1 MRNAEKSDI
10 VKCKEGGRCMI
21 AEKEK
26 KVGRK
31 AIPVAEKKIG
41 CKIYLTKEQ
50 QEDIE
55 NYGVGASFSE
65 RCANLISL
73 EIEKQKEEEADTVKI
88 IDLFAG
94 LGGIRLGFEQGLKKQ
109 GLHAK
114 CVFTSEIKKYAIKA
128 YQNYFGNEKIYGD
141 ITQIKTKDIPDFD
154 VLLAGFPCQPF
165 SSAGKGLGFSD
176 TRGTLFF
183 EIERILK
190 EKKGIGKPAKAFLL
204 ENVEGL
210 VNHDNGNT
218 LNVIIAKL
226 KGLGYKVN
234 YKVLESE

>member
-1 MRNAEKSDI
+1 M
-10 VKCKEGGRCMI
+10 GGRCMI

-141 ITQIKTKDIPDFD
+141 ITQIKTKDIPDFY
-154 VLLAGFPCQPF
+154 LWRYHTNKN
-165 SSAGKGLGFSD
+165 KGHS
-176 TRGTLFF
+176 
-183 EIERILK
+183 
-190 EKKGIGKPAKAFLL
+190 
-204 ENVEGL
+204 
-210 VNHDNGNT
+210 
-218 LNVIIAKL
+218 
-226 KGLGYKVN
+226 
-234 YKVLESE
+234 